1 MKPKTLSIPLHFL
14 IWFLTVLFLSYGTY
28 AQHSEN
34 SDPSPLKFPTPQG
47 ISNQLFYL
55 QRDPNT
61 NTIICQLNVD
71 TDGELNKKEPIKV
84 YWLRYGEK
92 GEKEDLSYIQKKF
105 AYGIQTKAIGNE
117 QYELKFVSYKKFPMY
132 LMKSADDK
140 KYHVYVTVNKKKIQL
155 ERIFLRI
162 EGGSFWLPNVK
173 YVELKGVDTANK
185 TPIVERIKV

>member
-1 MKPKTLSIPLHFL
+1 MKSVAANTRNQFIMWFCVMLLSSPG
-14 IWFLTVLFLSYGTY
+14 VYGQT
-28 AQHSEN
+28 ADH

-47 ISNQLFYL
+47 IINQLFYL

-61 NTIICQLNVD
+61 NTIICELNVEE
-71 TDGELNKKEPIKV
+71 DGDLNKKEPIKV
-84 YWLRYGEK
+84 YWIRYGEK
-92 GEKEDLSYIQKKF
+92 GKKEDLSYIQRKF
-105 AYGIQTKAIGNE
+105 AYGIQTRDIGNE

-132 LMKSADDK
+132 LSRSADDK

-173 YVELKGVDTANK
+173 YVELKGVNTATK
-185 TPIVERIKV
+185 TQVIERIKV